1 MPRYF
6 DDLRERETWL
16 SAERTITDADL
27 QKFATLTGD
36 DNALHLDDAAARE
49 RGYPRRIAH
58 GAFVFAAAIGL
69 LQDEPAR
76 RLDVMAFLGVQRLRF
91 QKPLFPGDAIQVR
104 QTIQA
109 LRRVDDD
116 SGIMEATEEVVN
128 QHGVVTA
135 TFTARFLI
143 RRHRG
148 PEQ

>member
-6 DDLRERETWL
+6 DDLQERETWL

-27 QKFATLTGD
+27 RQFAALTGD

-49 RGYPRRIAH
+49 RGYPQRIAH
-58 GAFVFAAAIGL
+58 GAFVFAAAVGL

-76 RLDVMAFLGVQRLRF
+76 RLDVMAFHGVQRLQF
-91 QKPLFPGDAIQVR
+91 KKPVFPGDVIRVR
-104 QTIQA
+104 QTIQS
-109 LRRVDDD
+109 LRRVDDG

-128 QHGVVTA
+128 QHGVVTT

-143 RRHRG
+143 RRHQSPGR
-148 PEQ
+148 